1 MKILEAMKHRLFNF
15 YFELLGEAKGDM
27 FIDVRKYTENFNLY
41 SKCISELYSDLCG
54 DNEEI
59 KAYGSELGEALK
71 RDVLSMKKQLDVK
84 TALSKLEKITWY
96 RGLAELLPVLS
107 EDDLIYLYNESGHA
121 ASTYIDD
128 IEYFYEVLNKLKIK
142 YNQRVIE

>member
-15 YFELLGEAKGDM
+15 YFELLGEAKEDM

-59 KAYGSELGEALK
+59 KAYGSELGEAFK

-84 TALSKLEKITWY
+84 TALSKLESITWY

-107 EDDLIYLYNESGHA
+107 EDDLIYLYNESRRA

>member
-15 YFELLGEAKGDM
+15 YFELLREAKEDK

-59 KAYGSELGEALK
+59 KAYGSELEESLK

-84 TALSKLEKITWY
+84 TALSKLESITWY

-107 EDDLIYLYNESGHA
+107 EDDLIYLYSESGRA
-121 ASTYIDD
+121 ASNYIDD
-128 IEYFYEVLNKLKIK
+128 IEYFYDVINKLKIK
-142 YNQRVIE
+142 YNQRVSE

>member
-15 YFELLGEAKGDM
+15 YFELLNEAKEDK

-59 KAYGSELGEALK
+59 KAYGSELGESLK
-71 RDVLSMKKQLDVK
+71 RDVFSMKKQLDVK
-84 TALSKLEKITWY
+84 TALSELEKITWY

-107 EDDLIYLYNESGHA
+107 EDDLIYLYNESGRA

-142 YNQRVIE
+142 YNQRVSE

>member
-15 YFELLGEAKGDM
+15 YFELLGEAKEDK

-54 DNEEI
+54 DNEEL
-59 KAYGSELGEALK
+59 KAYGSELGECLK
-71 RDVLSMKKQLDVK
+71 RDVFSMKKQLDVK
-84 TALSKLEKITWY
+84 TALSQLEKITWY

-107 EDDLIYLYNESGHA
+107 EDDLIYLYNESGRA

>member
-15 YFELLGEAKGDM
+15 YFELRGEAKEDK

-41 SKCISELYSDLCG
+41 IKCISELYSDLCG

-84 TALSKLEKITWY
+84 TALSKLESITWY

-107 EDDLIYLYNESGHA
+107 EDDLIYLYSESGPA
-121 ASTYIDD
+121 ASNYIDD
-128 IEYFYEVLNKLKIK
+128 IEYFYDVINKLKIK
-142 YNQRVIE
+142 YNQRVSE

>member
-15 YFELLGEAKGDM
+15 YFELLGEAKEDK

-59 KAYGSELGEALK
+59 KAYGSELGESLK

-84 TALSKLEKITWY
+84 TALSKLESITWY

-107 EDDLIYLYNESGHA
+107 VDDLIYLYAESGRA
-121 ASTYIDD
+121 ASNYIDD
-128 IEYFYEVLNKLKIK
+128 IEYFYDVINKLKIK
-142 YNQRVIE
+142 YNQRVSE

>member
-1 MKILEAMKHRLFNF
+1 MKIFEAMKHRLFNF
-15 YFELLGEAKGDM
+15 YFELLGEAKEDK
-27 FIDVRKYTENFNLY
+27 FIDVRKYIENFNLY

-59 KAYGSELGEALK
+59 KAYGSELGEVLK

-84 TALSKLEKITWY
+84 TALSKLESITWY

-107 EDDLIYLYNESGHA
+107 EDDLIYLYGESGRA
-121 ASTYIDD
+121 ASNYIDD
-128 IEYFYEVLNKLKIK
+128 IEYFYDVINKLKIK
-142 YNQRVIE
+142 YNQRVSE

>member
-15 YFELLGEAKGDM
+15 YFELLGEAKEDK

-59 KAYGSELGEALK
+59 KAYGSELGEVLK

-84 TALSKLEKITWY
+84 TALSELEKITWY
-96 RGLAELLPVLS
+96 RGLDELLPVLS
-107 EDDLIYLYNESGHA
+107 EDYLIYL
-121 ASTYIDD
+121 
-128 IEYFYEVLNKLKIK
+128 
-142 YNQRVIE
+142 

>member
-15 YFELLGEAKGDM
+15 YFELLGEAKEDT

-59 KAYGSELGEALK
+59 KAYGSELGESLK

-84 TALSKLEKITWY
+84 TALSKLESITWY

-107 EDDLIYLYNESGHA
+107 EDDLIYLYSKSGHA

-128 IEYFYEVLNKLKIK
+128 IEYFYDEINKLKIK
-142 YNQRVIE
+142 YNQRVSE

>member
-15 YFELLGEAKGDM
+15 YFELLGEAKEDK

-54 DNEEI
+54 DNEEL
-59 KAYGSELGEALK
+59 KAYGSELGECLK

-84 TALSKLEKITWY
+84 TALSKLESITWY

-107 EDDLIYLYNESGHA
+107 EDDLIYLYNESGRA
-121 ASTYIDD
+121 GSTYIDD
-128 IEYFYEVLNKLKIK
+128 IEYFYDVINKLKIK
-142 YNQRVIE
+142 YNQRVSE

>member
-15 YFELLGEAKGDM
+15 YFELLNEAKEDQRPD
-27 FIDVRKYTENFNLY
+27 IRKYTENFNLY
-41 SKCISELYSDLCG
+41 SKCVAELYSDLCG

-59 KAYGSELGEALK
+59 KAYGSELGEVLK

-84 TALSKLEKITWY
+84 TALSKLESITWY

-107 EDDLIYLYNESGHA
+107 EDDLIYLYSKSGHA

-128 IEYFYEVLNKLKIK
+128 IEYFYDEINKLKIK
-142 YNQRVIE
+142 YNQRVSE

>member
-15 YFELLGEAKGDM
+15 YFELLNEAKEDK

-59 KAYGSELGEALK
+59 KAYGSELGEYLK

-84 TALSKLEKITWY
+84 AALSKLESITWY

-107 EDDLIYLYNESGHA
+107 EDDLIYLYNESGRA